1 MPSFGPEHR
10 LFVRRLNSSLT
21 TQIDRNLD
29 ENVRNHGK
37 KNVAGLFEQG
47 GGAHERFGSRY
58 ANRSRMNQLADGF
71 QPPPESTNP
80 QV

>member
-1 MPSFGPEHR
+1 MASFGPEHR

-37 KNVAGLFEQG
+37 NNVAGLFEQG
-47 GGAHERFGSRY
+47 GAHERFGSQY
-58 ANRSRMNQLADGF
+58 ANRSRMNHVADGF
-71 QPPPESTNP
+71 QPPPESAGP
-80 QV
+80 QI